1 MPGWLALLHNGT
13 TLGVLVDSIAGVN
26 LKTGRL
32 EAFEDKLETLKV
44 AYRGGR
50 AD

>member
-1 MPGWLALLHNGT
+1 M
-13 TLGVLVDSIAGVN
+13 TLGVLVNSIAGVSLN
-26 LKTGRL
+26 TGCL
-32 EAFEDKLETLKV
+32 EAFKDKLETLKV

>member
-1 MPGWLALLHNGT
+1 M
-13 TLGVLVDSIAGVN
+13 TLGVLVNSIAGVN